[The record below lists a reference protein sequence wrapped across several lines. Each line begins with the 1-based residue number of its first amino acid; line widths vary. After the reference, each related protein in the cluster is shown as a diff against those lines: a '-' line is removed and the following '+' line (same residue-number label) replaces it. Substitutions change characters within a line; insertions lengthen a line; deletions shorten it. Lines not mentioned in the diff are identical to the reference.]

1 MGRAKFT
8 IEEVKSI
15 ATLIYLYQ
23 EEGQGRMTVS
33 DSAMCEIL
41 GEAGYSVNP
50 KWVERFRRQ
59 LEIEPLKQRNCG
71 DELAAIHQV
80 IKEFVLGDTAEKWQ
94 LSVSDSAMADILAE
108 RGFTVNVKFVE
119 RTRRSL
125 GIEPLG
131 KRGGARPGAGR
142 PSAAGT
148 YADSGYALVM
158 VNHYR
163 DTYRLS
169 DHQVLTGSLS
179 GLSGTD
185 VHSPKFGYHTTD
197 FEAARERKEA
207 KLARLAQKAAA
218 GKNPLTQIASLTDSG
233 KNDTRT
239 LFDEQ
244 VEGATSTYGRT
255 GNKGGVH
262 NTRVAQ
268 FYSSI

>member
-1 MGRAKFT
+1 MGKAKFT
-8 IEEVKSI
+8 IEEVKRI
-15 ATLIYLYQ
+15 ATLIDLYQ
-23 EEGQGRMTVS
+23 EEGRMTVS

-59 LEIEPLKQRNCG
+59 LEIEPLQQRNCG

-94 LSVSDSAMADILAE
+94 LSVSDSAMADILIE

-131 KRGGARPGAGR
+131 IRGGARPGAGR

-148 YADSGYALVM
+148 CADSGYALVM
-158 VNHYR
+158 ANHYR

-169 DHQVLTGSLS
+169 DHQVPTGSLS

-185 VHSPKFGYHTTD
+185 VHSPKFGYHTTS
-197 FEAARERKEA
+197 FEAARERKDA
-207 KLARLAQKAAA
+207 KLERLAQKAAA
-218 GKNPLTQIASLTDSG
+218 GKNTLNQADSG
-233 KNDTRT
+233 KNDIDDIKN
-239 LFDEQ
+239 LFDDK
-244 VEGATSTYGRT
+244 GATLAYGKV
-255 GNKGGVH
+255 GKKGGVH
-262 NTRVAQ
+262 NTRAAQ